1 MMIDDN
7 ICNNFNNIII
17 IININILVRRKKQQC
32 TITRVILHFSHLL
45 EIINKR

>member
-7 ICNNFNNIII
+7 ICNNI